1 MHQGGRECEAG
12 DGGGVGGDQPGG
24 ALLHQE
30 EAGDGQEVSGES
42 TFYGQVRSISELNG
56 CDCDCF

>member
-1 MHQGGRECEAG
+1 M
-12 DGGGVGGDQPGG
+12 GGDQPGG
-24 ALLHQE
+24 GLLHQE

-42 TFYGQVRSISELNG
+42 TFYGQVRFISELNG

>member
-1 MHQGGRECEAG
+1 MHQGGRGCEAG

-24 ALLHQE
+24 GLLHQE

-42 TFYGQVRSISELNG
+42 TFYGQVRSIPEA
-56 CDCDCF
+56 